1 MEHVYKCIYIIY
13 IYLYIHIY
21 IYIQIVVPSRDDTTF
36 AIWFWNISFSQKE
49 RIYISTGPQRWHT
62 VVVLQD
68 IEEPIMD
75 IDDLEEKRALGEIP
89 LEGEDL
95 ESAVCDLWLERP
107 QQDPA
112 TVVKP
117 TGQCALPAGSWSTPQ
132 VVKDDLAPGCRIQ
145 RRTPMRNFQVHVLCG
160 GTRYSRVFSW
170 SAHGSPSEAEMF
182 QAAIAWSWEE
192 FAKHV
197 A

>member
-1 MEHVYKCIYIIY
+1 MYT
-13 IYLYIHIY
+13 HIY
-21 IYIQIVVPSRDDTTF
+21 IYILRLWMTQRLQYGF
-36 AIWFWNISFSQKE
+36 G
-49 RIYISTGPQRWHT
+49 IYIYIYITKGTYIHKVFFWQSTGPQRWHT

-68 IEEPIMD
+68 IEEPVMD

-112 TVVKP
+112 TVVKS

-197 A
+197 V